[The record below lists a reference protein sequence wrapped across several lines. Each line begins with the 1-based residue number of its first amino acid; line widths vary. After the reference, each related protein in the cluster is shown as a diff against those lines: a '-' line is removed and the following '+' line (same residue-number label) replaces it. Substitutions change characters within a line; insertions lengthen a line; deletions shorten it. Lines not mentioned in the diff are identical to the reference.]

1 MASSAAEADGALAA
15 RVAGARQNGG
25 QPAGAMTDRQ
35 KFAVLRAARRIWV
48 VGAIHSDVG
57 RLKRLHARL
66 WPRIELCDR
75 IVYTGN
81 MIGRA
86 PAARETLDA
95 LLNFRL
101 HVLAR
106 PHSET
111 DDVVYLRGSQE
122 EMWQKLL
129 QLQFANDPRGVLE
142 WMIGQG
148 VGATLESYGVPV
160 EDARREASAGTVS
173 LTRWTGRLRQAI
185 HAQSGHHE
193 IFAALRRAAYT
204 EEGTLLIVN
213 AGIDPKRPL
222 ETQTDSFWWSSA
234 GFDEIDAP
242 YGQFKRV
249 VRGYDPCHGGFK
261 ETEYA
266 LTVDGGC
273 GFDGQLMA
281 ACLSLEGDILDVV
294 EA

>member
-1 MASSAAEADGALAA
+1 
-15 RVAGARQNGG
+15 
-25 QPAGAMTDRQ
+25 MTDRQ

-48 VGAIHSDVG
+48 VGAIHADVG
-57 RLKRLHARL
+57 RLKRMHARL
-66 WPRIELCDR
+66 WPKLELCDR
-75 IVYTGN
+75 VVYAGN

-86 PAARETLDA
+86 PKARETLDA
-95 LLNFRL
+95 LLNFRHHL
-101 HVLAR
+101 LSR
-106 PHSET
+106 PHSEP

-129 QLQFANDPRGVLE
+129 QLQFATDPRRVLE
-142 WMIGQG
+142 WMMEQG
-148 VGATLESYGVPV
+148 VGPTLESYGVSPA
-160 EDARREASAGTVS
+160 DAQRKAAAGTVS

-185 HAQSGHHE
+185 HAQTGHHQ
-193 IFAALRRAAYT
+193 IMAALRRAAYT
-204 EEGTLLIVN
+204 EDGTLLFVN
-213 AGIDPKRPL
+213 AGLDPKRPL
-222 ETQTDSFWWSSA
+222 ETQADSFWWSSA
-234 GFDEIDAP
+234 TFDEIDGA

-261 ETEYA
+261 ETAHA

-281 ACLSLEGDILDVV
+281 ACLSAEGEILDMV